1 MGWLDDPV
9 AETRILWTH
18 GSPGV
23 GKSAIARMV
32 AEMCTQAG
40 KSVASFFFSRAAPG
54 RDGVEKLVPSLAF
67 QLSRLIPEIRDNLTR
82 VLREDPLL
90 PSRNSNI
97 QAQNL
102 IIKPLNE
109 YDLMTA
115 PGLEDR
121 ARVVILD
128 GLDECRTEDQQ
139 NILEMLSK
147 IGTDYSQSFPPFFL
161 VFSRPESRIQAA
173 FTKEPLQS
181 LTSCIAL
188 GDSFTR
194 HYNELDTLYDHLLS
208 SITHIKE
215 VLQILPLLLLC
226 KSLPSWTNVIDEFL
240 SYIPGSTAT
249 ILSGLHSVLLIAPPA
264 DSELDGMVKITDAS
278 FSSFLLDRKRAGNY
292 FINATEGRST
302 ITRRLLQILLTEGII
317 LTSNTGKF

>member
-1 MGWLDDPV
+1 MGWLEDPV
-9 AETRILWTH
+9 VETRILWTH

-23 GKSAIARMV
+23 GKSAIARMI

-54 RDGVEKLVPSLAF
+54 RDSVEKLVPTLAY
-67 QLSRLIPEIRDNLTR
+67 QLSRSIPEIRDNLTR
-82 VLREDPLL
+82 VLGEDPLL
-90 PSRNSNI
+90 PSRNINM

-115 PGLEDR
+115 PGPKDR

-128 GLDECRTEDQQ
+128 GLDECRTEDQR

-147 IGTDYSQSFPPFFL
+147 IGADHSQSPPFFL
-161 VFSRPESRIQAA
+161 VFSRTESRIQAA

-188 GDSFTR
+188 GDSLTR
-194 HYNELDTLYDHLLS
+194 HFNELDALYDSLFS
-208 SITHIKE
+208 SINHVKE
-215 VLQILPLLLLC
+215 VLQILALLLLC
-226 KSLPSWTNVIDEFL
+226 TLPSRTSVIDEFL

-249 ILSGLHSVLLIAPPA
+249 ILSGLHSVLLVASPA
-264 DSELDGMVKITDAS
+264 GDELDGKIKITDAS
-278 FSSFLLDRKRAGNY
+278 FSNFLLDRKRSRNY

-302 ITRRLLQILLTEGII
+302 ITKRLLQVLLTEGII
-317 LTSNTGKF
+317 Y